1 MAELGGAKPD
11 QPASPWRTLGTLSV
25 WLKVEREKRIR
36 QRDMK
41 RDGKHMWK
49 TDIYADKR
57 EREKQN
63 AKESTTTN

>member
-11 QPASPWRTLGTLSV
+11 QPASQWRTLGTLSV

-49 TDIYADKR
+49 TDNMQIN
-57 EREKQN
+57 EN
-63 AKESTTTN
+63 ARSRTRKKALLLT